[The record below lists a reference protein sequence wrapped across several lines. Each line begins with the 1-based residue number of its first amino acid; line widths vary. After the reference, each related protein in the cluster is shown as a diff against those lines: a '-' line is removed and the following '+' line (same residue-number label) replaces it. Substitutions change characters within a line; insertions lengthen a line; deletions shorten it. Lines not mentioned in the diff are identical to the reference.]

1 MKVYTKS
8 YLKNELLNNL
18 AKLRAKPDVASNQQF
33 YKATAMIVNHILE
46 NKNRH
51 FSAMNASQ
59 GKKQISYLSME
70 FLMGRSLKNN
80 LHNLQIADTL
90 KEVLEEY
97 DVNLDDIFECEPDAG
112 LGNGGL
118 GRLAACYLDGL
129 ATRGYNSYGYSILY
143 EFGIFS
149 QKIVDGWQ
157 TELPDNWLPG
167 GSVWLNPQPE
177 LAVDVH
183 FGGQVDEFWDSNG
196 FHYTRYTNS
205 SIVRAIP
212 YDMYV
217 SGYGSNA
224 VSVLRLWKAES
235 PAFDMESFNKGDYN
249 GALGQSI
256 TAEAISKV
264 LYPNDNHLQGKML
277 RLRQQYFLCAA
288 SIGDITNRHIRE
300 YGTME
305 NFSDKNAIHI
315 NDTHPTLAIPELM
328 RILLDECGY
337 DWDKSWKIVTDTFAY
352 TNHTVMTE
360 ALEVWNE
367 EIFRDILPRIYQ
379 IVVEINRRFVKK
391 MEQSDFSWDKNRI
404 ERMSIVSDH
413 KIRMANLCVYASKK
427 INGVSKL
434 HSNIIKDDL
443 FHDFYQVAPNKFT
456 NVTNGIA
463 YRRWLSQSNP
473 ALTSLL
479 KDTIGT
485 GFMEDASQLKRFE
498 RFAEDAQVQKRL
510 AAAKDA
516 AKKSLADYVR
526 KHMHLHMNVDSI
538 FDVQV
543 KRMHEYKR
551 QHLNALNIITDF
563 LYLKENPYAPFVPK
577 TYIFGAKAAPGY
589 YMAKQIIKLLCS
601 LSNEIRKDPVISQ
614 KLGVIYLENYSV
626 TLSEMIMPAS
636 EVSEQISLAGTEAS
650 GTGNMKFMLN
660 GAVTLGTEDGA
671 NVEIH
676 ESVGDDNI
684 IIFGMD
690 AQEVARQKEIG
701 YTPIEFYNKIPE
713 IKQAIDLLESGID
726 GNTFED
732 IVNSLKWSDPYMVL
746 ADFASYRNAQEKVST
761 LYQDRQKWLKMS
773 AINIANAGYFS
784 ADRAIEEYAQNIWR
798 LNQ

>member
-80 LHNLQIADTL
+80 LHNLQMTDML
-90 KEVLEEY
+90 KEILEEY
-97 DVNLDDIFECEPDAG
+97 NVKLDDIFECEPDAG

-167 GSVWLNPQPE
+167 GGVWLNPQPE

-235 PAFDMESFNKGDYN
+235 PAFDMESFNKGDYS

-379 IVVEINRRFVKK
+379 IVVEINRRFVQK
-391 MEQSDFSWDKNRI
+391 MEQGDFSWDKNRI
-404 ERMSIVSDH
+404 ERMSIVSEH

-427 INGVSKL
+427 VNGVSKL

-443 FHDFYQVAPNKFT
+443 FHDFYQVTPGKFT

-473 ALTSLL
+473 ALTALL

-498 RFAEDAQVQKRL
+498 RFAEDAQVQQRL
-510 AAAKDA
+510 ANAKDT

-626 TLSEMIMPAS
+626 TLSELIMPAS

-798 LNQ
+798 LHQ